1 MYTEVLKC
9 FLIESILFKTRSLIE
24 ENLKINYLGQG
35 LSIVHINYTLCLYP
49 DLNHIVPMIESEK
62 N

>member
-35 LSIVHINYTLCLYP
+35 LSIVHMGKLYTLL
-49 DLNHIVPMIESEK
+49 ISGFESYSSYD
-62 N
+62 